1 MFSPHSRSESG
12 CKQICWTISHVSDRS
27 VAVLAEDETQ
37 YCSRL
42 HIFRASF
49 WYLSLP
55 PTFWRY
61 VYNVCWQCSFKI
73 IAQPGVPRD
82 TFLIRQLED
91 KNDCQN
97 MSERRPACLLGPPSF
112 LCSCLCKQG
121 QGLLYLQ
128 GRLITPKSFHPYVK
142 SAGSTVQYSD
152 CRVQCAHLVWCHGTV
167 GNGGLDD
174 ICPNLGN
181 VLWRR
186 VDGCVALCF
195 VKLYE
200 NIPLH
205 NRYRKTLQKPWVL
218 CLPERL
224 HAMVAFDV
232 LKRVEHII
240 FKTELEKGCKRWK
253 RSLPN
258 ISKDVVSRQ
267 KGYQKVKYTDG
278 QVRTISPWMVPW
290 VLPLLHTVLGIWL
303 SVRDSLRLLG
313 FPCRSLICGCSNKI
327 QTPKLQSSLNH
338 ISNLHIS
345 QQGSTA
351 FRLFD

>member
-142 SAGSTVQYSD
+142 STGSTVQYSD

-167 GNGGLDD
+167 GNGGLED

-205 NRYRKTLQKPWVL
+205 NRIPQNSSEALGPLFAWKATCNGCFWCIETCGAHHFQDWVGKGVQKMEKVPS
-218 CLPERL
+218 
-224 HAMVAFDV
+224 
-232 LKRVEHII
+232 KHIQRCG
-240 FKTELEKGCKRWK
+240 FKTERV
-253 RSLPN
+253 
-258 ISKDVVSRQ
+258 SKSEVYWWPS
-267 KGYQKVKYTDG
+267 
-278 QVRTISPWMVPW
+278 
-290 VLPLLHTVLGIWL
+290 
-303 SVRDSLRLLG
+303 
-313 FPCRSLICGCSNKI
+313 
-327 QTPKLQSSLNH
+327 
-338 ISNLHIS
+338 
-345 QQGSTA
+345 
-351 FRLFD
+351 

>member
-42 HIFRASF
+42 HILRASF
-49 WYLSLP
+49 WYRWYLSLP

-73 IAQPGVPRD
+73 IVQPGVPRD
-82 TFLIRQLED
+82 TFLIGQLYR
-91 KNDCQN
+91 KQKRL
-97 MSERRPACLLGPPSF
+97 SERRPACLLGPPSF

-121 QGLLYLQ
+121 KGLLYLQ
-128 GRLITPKSFHPYVK
+128 GRLITPRSFHPYVK
-142 SAGSTVQYSD
+142 STGSTVHHSD

-174 ICPNLGN
+174 ICLNLGN

-186 VDGCVALCF
+186 VDGCVALC
-195 VKLYE
+195 
-200 NIPLH
+200 
-205 NRYRKTLQKPWVL
+205 YRKTLQKPWVL
-218 CLPERL
+218 CLLERL

-278 QVRTISPWMVPW
+278 QVRTMAPWMVPG
-290 VLPLLHTVLGIWL
+290 VLPLLHTVLEFFL
-303 SVRDSLRLLG
+303 AQ
-313 FPCRSLICGCSNKI
+313 C
-327 QTPKLQSSLNH
+327 
-338 ISNLHIS
+338 
-345 QQGSTA
+345 QG
-351 FRLFD
+351 LP